1 MIHKKYLKNIFGIVE
16 DIFIPQ
22 IYDNENSEY
31 YYDSEVNLIG
41 FIILTNDNKK
51 IKFVITKDDN
61 NSSIYVGDEVNIEVY
76 ELLYNYKNYKSKLY
90 EKIYLENSYLSDL
103 EIKNIFY
110 KNLISETEFNKNP
123 ASILE
128 YKISLKNK

>member
-76 ELLYNYKNYKSKLY
+76 ELLYNYQNYKSKLY

>member
-1 MIHKKYLKNIFGIVE
+1 MIHKKYLKNIFGNVE

-61 NSSIYVGDEVNIEVY
+61 NSRIYVGDEVNIEVY
-76 ELLYNYKNYKSKLY
+76 ELLYNYQNYKSKLY

-128 YKISLKNK
+128 YKISLK

>member
-61 NSSIYVGDEVNIEVY
+61 NSRIYVGDEVNIEVY
-76 ELLYNYKNYKSKLY
+76 ELLYNYQNYKSKLY

-128 YKISLKNK
+128 YKISLK